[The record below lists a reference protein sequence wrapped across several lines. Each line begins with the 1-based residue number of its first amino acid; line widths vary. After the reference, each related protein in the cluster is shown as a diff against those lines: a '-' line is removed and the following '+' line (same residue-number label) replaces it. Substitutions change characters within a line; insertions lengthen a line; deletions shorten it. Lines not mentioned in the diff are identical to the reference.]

1 MRKSITMLGVLA
13 FAVVGSVLSP
23 VLAAPAAALAE
34 AGDRWPKSAQQDGAT
49 YTIYQP
55 QIDSWDNASVAAHAA
70 VSVQAAGTPN
80 PIFGAITITARTEVD
95 RTARTVYFSNTTL
108 RSANFPTA
116 TNATARYQQALQ
128 SLFVK
133 GPFTI
138 SLDRVEAALALVGVD
153 SKARAVPVQNPVP
166 QFVFSASPAVLVTID
181 GDPVWRPVPGTSYQR
196 VINTRVLLLRDA
208 TGTEYFHLFDG
219 FLQAPAMNGP
229 WTVTAKVPSGMN
241 DVATKLAKAGVVDLM
256 DKPPAAKEAPPPPK
270 TAKKASKT
278 PAPPAVIVA
287 TKPTELVVTDGAPD
301 WVGIDGTQLL
311 YVKNTDANVFTDM
324 TNRQTYLLVS
334 GRWFTG
340 PGLNGPWQ
348 YVAGKDL
355 PASFAQMPDDSP
367 KENVKASIPGTPQAK
382 EALIASL
389 IPQTATVD
397 RAKAVFTPQIAGAPE
412 VKPITGAQLNYVV
425 NSPVPLIQ
433 PPNGPWYALQDG
445 VWFTATALAGPWT
458 VATTVPAAIYTIP
471 VSSPLYYATYVQIY
485 GSTPTTVSVGYLP
498 GYMGTYAAADGTI
511 VYGTG
516 YAYAPYIGSAVW
528 YGAPVTYGY
537 AAGLA
542 WTPWTG
548 WGIGFGMG
556 WGYGAAWGLG
566 AWGWG
571 AAPYWGAYGGP
582 GAWGASGAYG
592 AWGPQGWAATSGNVY
607 HQWGSTGAVTRTS
620 AGYNAWTGNAWSAQ
634 VGHSYNSQTG
644 QLSAGQRGTVG
655 NVYTGNYARGA
666 RGATTNPRTGVSAS
680 AARGTVGNAYA
691 GQSTDVGRAGVSGPA
706 GNDLKTATLGDNHYA
721 DANGTVYRDTGSG
734 WQQQDSNGGWN
745 NASAEGARSMQSQQQ
760 ARSAGEMRSSASS
773 WGGGERSYGGGFRGS
788 GGGFEGGGFR
798 DGGRR

>member
-1 MRKSITMLGVLA
+1 MRKPIALLGVLA
-13 FAVVGSVLSP
+13 FAVMSTVLAQAA
-23 VLAAPAAALAE
+23 AAPASAE
-34 AGDRWPKSAQQDGAT
+34 PPDRWPKTAQLDGAT
-49 YTIYQP
+49 YKIYTP
-55 QIDSWDNASVAAHAA
+55 QFDSWDNHSVGAHAA
-70 VSVQAAGTPN
+70 VSVLAPGTQN
-80 PIFGAITITARTEVD
+80 PVFGAITITSRTNVD
-95 RTARTVYFSNTTL
+95 RTARTVYFTDTTI
-108 RSANFPTA
+108 RSVSFPTA
-116 TNATARYQQALQ
+116 TNAAARYQQAFQ

-133 GPFTI
+133 GPFTV

-153 SKARAVPVQNPVP
+153 KRAQAVPVQNPVP
-166 QFVFSASPAVLVTID
+166 QFVFSANPAVLVTID
-181 GDPVWRPVPGTSYQR
+181 GDPAWRPVAGTPYQR
-196 VINTRVLLLRDA
+196 VINTRPLLLRDA
-208 TGTEYFHLFDG
+208 AGTVYFHLFDG
-219 FLQAPAMNGP
+219 FLQAPGITGP
-229 WTVTAKVPSGMN
+229 WTVVAKVPSGLS

-256 DKPPAAKEAPPPPK
+256 EKPPAPKEAPAPPK
-270 TAKKASKT
+270 TGKKAPKT
-278 PAPPAVIVA
+278 PAAPAVIVA
-287 TKPTELVVTDGAPD
+287 TRPTELVVTDGAPD
-301 WVGIDGTQLL
+301 WIGIDGTQLL

-324 TNRQTYLLVS
+324 TNRQSYILVS

-355 PASFAQMPDDSP
+355 PATFAQMPDDSP
-367 KENVKASIPGTPQAK
+367 TENVKASIPGTPQSK

-397 RAKAVFTPQIAGAPE
+397 RAKATFTVQIAGAPE
-412 VKPITGAQLNYVV
+412 IKPVAGAQLNYVV
-425 NSPVPLIQ
+425 NAPTPLVQ
-433 PPNGPWYALQDG
+433 MPNGPWFALQKG
-445 VWFTATALAGPWT
+445 VWFTATKLSGPWA

-485 GSTPTTVSVGYLP
+485 DTTPTTVTVGYLP
-498 GYMGTYAAADGTI
+498 GYMGTYATADGTL

-516 YAYAPYIGSAVW
+516 YAYAPYLGSAVW

-571 AAPYWGAYGGP
+571 CAPYWGAYGGA
-582 GAWGASGAYG
+582 GAWGVNGAYG

-607 HQWGSTGAVTRTS
+607 HQWGNTSAVTRTA
-620 AGYNAWTGNAWSAQ
+620 AGYNAWTGNAWSGQ

-644 QLSAGQRGTVG
+644 QISAGQRGTVG
-655 NVYTGNYARGA
+655 NVYTGNYASGA
-666 RGATTNPRTGVSAS
+666 RGATTNPKTGVSAS

-691 GQSTDVGRAGVSGPA
+691 AQSTDVGRASVSGPG
-706 GNDLKTATLGDNHYA
+706 GNDLKTATVGDNHYA
-721 DANGTVYRDTGSG
+721 DANGTVYRNTGSG
-734 WQQQDSNGGWN
+734 WQQHDSSGGWS
-745 NASAEGARSMQSQQQ
+745 SAGADSTRSMESQQQ
-760 ARSAGEMRSSASS
+760 ARSWGDTRSSASS

-798 DGGRR
+798 GGDGRR